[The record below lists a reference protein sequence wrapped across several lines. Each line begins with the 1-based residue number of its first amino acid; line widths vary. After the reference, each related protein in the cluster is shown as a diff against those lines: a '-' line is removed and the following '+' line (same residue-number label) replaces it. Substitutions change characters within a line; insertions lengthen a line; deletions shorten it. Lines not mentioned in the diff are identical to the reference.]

1 MDEKT
6 LNIEVSR
13 LIDSSF
19 SKVLLQIREG
29 AFHSRKPFLLRSPS
43 EKTPENI
50 KKKLYYAKL
59 WPSID
64 KNRSLRSENQLKRA
78 QSTQNFLDFYR
89 KYLHSQPLF
98 LKHAEAFRL
107 AEKASFDSKKER
119 ILSEI
124 REIHKPHDKNELK
137 LHIISY
143 SRLKR
148 EAENRRIEKTD
159 ELYRSF
165 KVNSLE
171 GHYWRGESHKR
182 LKQEISLQKSMFL
195 EEKTQKKHQVKNSE
209 NLTKTTG
216 KPPKNIRELG
226 LNYLDFSKRYGQN
239 RPLKTRHKS
248 LDPLIAKPHIYKNY
262 LCELRKKSPNNLRK
276 GVFEAWKEDFRNK
289 NMGNRDRYLAV
300 LNKTEALDL
309 QAVRLGQRVRLF
321 EDSEARRRLN
331 EVLVHSI
338 EAKIAILKEL

>member
-6 LNIEVSR
+6 LNIEVR
-13 LIDSSF
+13 NLIDSSF
-19 SKVLLQIREG
+19 SKILVLIRKG
-29 AFHSRKPFLLRSPS
+29 AFHSPNPRLLLPIS

-50 KKKLYYAKL
+50 KKKLYYARL
-59 WPSID
+59 WPEID
-64 KNRSLRSENQLKRA
+64 KNRSLRSENQEKRA

-98 LKHAEAFRL
+98 LRQAEAFRV
-107 AEKASFDSKKER
+107 AEKALYNSKKDR

-124 REIHKPHDKNELK
+124 REIHRPHDKNELK
-137 LHIISY
+137 MHIISY

-148 EAENRRIEKTD
+148 EAESRRIEKHD

-165 KVNSLE
+165 KGNKVE
-171 GHYWRGESHKR
+171 GQYWQGESHR
-182 LKQEISLQKSMFL
+182 RVKQEILLQKSMFL
-195 EEKTQKKHQVKNSE
+195 EEKMRKKEKNKKSE
-209 NLTKTTG
+209 KIEKTTG
-216 KPPKNIRELG
+216 ETRKNIRELG
-226 LNYLDFSKRYGQN
+226 LNYLDFSKKYCQN

-262 LCELRKKSPNNLRK
+262 LCELRKKSPNYNRK
-276 GVFEAWKEDFRNK
+276 GVFEAWKGDFRNK
-289 NMGNRDRYLAV
+289 SMGTRDRYLAV
-300 LNKTEALDL
+300 LNKTEVLDL
-309 QAVRLGQRVRLF
+309 QALRLGQRVRLF

-331 EVLVHSI
+331 EVLVNSI